1 MSKRSVNKTAIENDL
16 CDVICVNKKAV
27 DNVIRKIEDDDSLF
41 DLAELF
47 KAFADPTRVKILR
60 ALSISELCVCDIAA
74 IVNIS
79 QSAVSHQLRFLRM
92 SRLVKYRRDGKMAYY
107 SLDDDHVRKLIDQ
120 GLEHAVET
128 R

>member
-1 MSKRSVNKTAIENDL
+1 MSTRSDIKADVEHDL
-16 CDVICVNKKAV
+16 CDVICINKKAV
-27 DNVIRKIEDDDSLF
+27 DSVLRKIETDDSLY

-60 ALSISELCVCDIAA
+60 VLSISELCVCDIAA

-79 QSAVSHQLRFLRM
+79 QSAVSHQLRLLRM

-120 GLEHAVET
+120 GLEHARET

>member
-1 MSKRSVNKTAIENDL
+1 MSKRSDVKTVIPDDL
-16 CDVICVNKKAV
+16 CEINIVDKRMVKKVIGKL
-27 DNVIRKIEDDDSLF
+27 EDDVSLLK
-41 DLAELF
+41 LADLF
-47 KAFADPTRVKILR
+47 KAFSDSTRIKILR

-74 IVNIS
+74 VAGIS

-92 SRLVKYRRDGKMAYY
+92 SRLVKYRKDGKMAYY

-120 GLEHAVET
+120 GLEHVKEE